1 MIFWQLEIFRIH
13 CNSALSGLPTS
24 TITQEEAIQ
33 EIYAVEQAFN
43 DLFTNKGKT
52 VAFSHFATEDGGI
65 LRNGE
70 RLKGYKFAIKGIFH
84 TASERQKGGT

>member
-1 MIFWQLEIFRIH
+1 M
-13 CNSALSGLPTS
+13 
-24 TITQEEAIQ
+24 
-33 EIYAVEQAFN
+33 
-43 DLFTNKGKT
+43 
-52 VAFSHFATEDGGI
+52 AFSHFATEDGGI